1 MDSGHLRTS
10 PGPTKRRKVD
20 GDNGD
25 GNAQA
30 SGSGS
35 SSRTGNNS
43 GHGNGNGNGGDTKKR
58 PVSCDVCRARKVKC
72 VKQEGAERCDGC
84 VSLDQV
90 CSYTHERKKPGPA
103 NRSVPQSL
111 GPLAPCPMHYAPL
124 SFPIQP
130 PRFSPFTSF
139 TSLAVYRRDL

>member
-20 GDNGD
+20 GGN

-35 SSRTGNNS
+35 
-43 GHGNGNGNGGDTKKR
+43 GNGNTSGNGGDTKKR

-103 NRSVPQSL
+103 NRCAPPYSY
-111 GPLAPCPMHYAPL
+111 APCSKPPTFL
-124 SFPIQP
+124 SYLTFTFLTFHSFHFTCHSSSPIP
-130 PRFSPFTSF
+130 G
-139 TSLAVYRRDL
+139 